1 MLAYYHGIAV
11 TPEIK
16 SLGCQCTLFKVI
28 LGTKLDAKKGRFS
41 KAGLYPPYPPPG
53 GGGVVPKSFVLKTLS
68 HEILST

>member
-11 TPEIK
+11 TPEIT

-41 KAGLYPPYPPPG
+41 KAGLYPPGGRG
-53 GGGVVPKSFVLKTLS
+53 GGPQIICT
-68 HEILST
+68 